1 MCGIYF
7 SNQRLQIE
15 QIEEKLASMEHRGPD
30 NLSFKFVDEVT
41 LGHVRLSILD
51 IDKRGNQPMQYN
63 DLWISYNGEIYN
75 YVELRDDLIEKGYD
89 FDTTTDTEVILKA
102 FHFWGKDF
110 VSRLNGM
117 FAFAIYDSKKKI
129 TYCYRDRLGVK
140 PFYYIHNTNHF
151 ELSSQLSNLSHSKQ
165 ISKEGLNSYLLT
177 GFIPS
182 PLTIF
187 SDVKK
192 LAPGSLMIFDNQSHK
207 LNINTYW
214 DIKKITTKPSR
225 DFHKNKKKLKQ
236 LLIDAVRIRLASDV
250 PLGAFLSGGID
261 SSLICSLLIKELGVK
276 DLKTFT
282 LKNQGVAFD
291 ESKKAQQYASLLDTK
306 HHTLSI
312 DAQDLLEAVPLLI
325 KVFDEPF
332 ADSSAIPTLLLSKK
346 IKKYVSVVLSG
357 DGGDESFLGYNHFFN
372 FVIVSRILRIPHIIR
387 KLLAPLI
394 PFKWLTNKHE
404 ILRKIFLL
412 EKPNDFIIE
421 TFIGGVNYLKTPQI
435 GFLNEYSHYLEKSN
449 NGIQKMA
456 DFAIKFWLENDSNV
470 KIDRSSMAHSLE
482 VRSPF
487 LDYRIIEF
495 ARLLPIS
502 HRFRLTKRK
511 IILKKLLASYIPEKL
526 FKMPKKGF
534 EIPLKLWI
542 NNELKEDIKSVLNQT
557 FLETIPNFKSKTF
570 LDSMGLHFNGGKD
583 YTRHIWRLYMLAKWV
598 EYNKIKLNR

>member
-30 NLSFKFVDEVT
+30 NRSFKFVNEVT

-51 IDKRGNQPMQYN
+51 IDKRGNQPMQYRN
-63 DLWISYNGEIYN
+63 LWISYNGEVYN
-75 YVELRDDLIEKGYD
+75 YLELRDDLIEKGYG

-117 FAFAIYDSKKKI
+117 FAFAIYDSKKKR

-151 ELSSQLSNLSHSKQ
+151 ELSSQLSSLSHSKQ

-182 PLTIF
+182 PFTIF

-192 LAPGSLMIFDNQSHK
+192 LAPGSLMVYDNQTHK
-207 LNINTYW
+207 LNLSTYW
-214 DIKKITTKPSR
+214 DIKKIPSKPNK
-225 DFHKNKKKLKQ
+225 DFEQNKKKLKH
-236 LLIDAVRIRLASDV
+236 LLNDAIKIRLASDV

-261 SSLICSLLIKELGVK
+261 SSLICSLLVKELGVK
-276 DLKTFT
+276 DLRTFT
-282 LKNQGVAFD
+282 LKNHDVAFD
-291 ESKKAQQYASLLDTK
+291 ESSKAKQYATLLNTK
-306 HHTLSI
+306 HQTI
-312 DAQDLLEAVPLLI
+312 PINANDLLEAIPLFI
-325 KVFDEPF
+325 KAFDEPF

-346 IKKYVSVVLSG
+346 IKKHVSVVLSG

-372 FVIVSRILRIPHIIR
+372 FVVVNKILRIPHFIR
-387 KLLAPLI
+387 KLLAPLV
-394 PFKWLTNKHE
+394 PFKWLTHKHE

-412 EKPNDFIIE
+412 EKSNDFIIE
-421 TFIGGVNYLKTPQI
+421 TFVGGVDYLKKPSTV
-435 GFLNEYSHYLEKSN
+435 FLNEYSPYLEKSY

-456 DFAIKFWLENDSNV
+456 DYTIKFWLENDSNV
-470 KIDRSSMAHSLE
+470 KVDRASMAHSLE

-495 ARLLPIS
+495 ARSLPIS
-502 HRFRLTKRK
+502 HRFKLTNRK
-511 IILKKLLASYIPEKL
+511 IILKKILASYIPEKL

-534 EIPLKLWI
+534 EIPLKMWI
-542 NNELKEDIKSVLNQT
+542 NNELKEDIIDTLDQS
-557 FLETIPNFKSKTF
+557 FLETIPNFKTETF
-570 LDSMGLHFNGGKD
+570 LESMKLHFNGQKD
-583 YTRHIWRLYMLAKWV
+583 YTRHIWRLYVLALWTK
-598 EYNKIKLNR
+598 K